1 VSVSDLSLRQFQR
14 YLSIDIYLLSF
25 WSMGRKLNSF

>member
-14 YLSIDIYLLSF
+14 YLSTDIYISTIF
-25 WSMGRKLNSF
+25 SMGRKK